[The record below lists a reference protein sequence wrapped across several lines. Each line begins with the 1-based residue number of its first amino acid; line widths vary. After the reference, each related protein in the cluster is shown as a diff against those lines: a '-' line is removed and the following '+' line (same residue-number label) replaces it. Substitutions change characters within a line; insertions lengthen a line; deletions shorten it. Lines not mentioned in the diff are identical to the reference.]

1 VAAIIAYQ
9 RKVVDALGI
18 LHGPTHGEVKWSG
31 GGPVLVEVGARCH
44 GGDGLW
50 VKVANEC
57 FGQNQVEA
65 TIFSYLDE
73 DRFNAIPDEVSMS
86 ESISLFYGRNL
97 LTTSNLRV

>member
-1 VAAIIAYQ
+1 MAAIISYQ

-18 LHGPTHGEVKWSG
+18 RHGPTHGEVKWCRG
-31 GGPVLVEVGARCH
+31 EPVLVEVGARCH

-73 DRFNAIPDEVSMS
+73 ERFSAIPDEVC
-86 ESISLFYGRNL
+86 
-97 LTTSNLRV
+97 TSKVVSK